1 MITKYLS
8 ITHTKKPQFSQ
19 MQMQVGYNKSKALL
33 PELMPPGHWP
43 EVIDQQALRTTPK
56 VLYH

>member
-1 MITKYLS
+1 
-8 ITHTKKPQFSQ
+8 

-43 EVIDQQALRTTPK
+43 EAIDQQALRTTPK